1 MKNIGSLG
9 LIWLAALS
17 VACGNGGRS
26 KVPQTEKV
34 HPEWASNAVMYEL
47 NTRQFTPEG
56 TLAAAARELPR
67 LRELGVDVVWLMPV
81 HPIGVAQRK
90 GTLGSYYAISD
101 YKAINPEFGTMDD
114 FKVFVE
120 QAHAQGMKVI
130 MDWVANHTS
139 PDALWAGNRDWYR
152 LDSLGNFLVMFDW
165 TDIAPLD
172 YANRDMREAM
182 IDAMMFWVSETGI
195 DGYRC
200 DVAHEVPVDFWEE
213 AVARLETIRPDIFML
228 AEAEKPELNRRAFD
242 AYYGWELHH
251 IMNGIARGEKRADT
265 LWTFYKTLQSRF
277 PEGSIPLNF
286 TSNHD
291 ENSWNG
297 TEFERMGDA
306 APTMAALSYLV
317 PGMPLIYNGQEVGFD
332 RRLAFFE
339 KDSIDWN
346 DRGVFGELY
355 RTLGRLK
362 HSSAALASDLGPASF
377 VRVTGDAPRQVF
389 SFVRQAGE
397 DKVLAVFNLSSAE
410 ATVRLKLGA
419 DAGRWNEYLT
429 GTAVDLEARPSFEL
443 APWEWHVYVNN
454 YQQ

>member
-1 MKNIGSLG
+1 MRGAVL
-9 LIWLAALS
+9 LVLLAGVALA
-17 VACGNGGRS
+17 VACQKGGEG
-26 KVPQTEKV
+26 KVARTEKI
-34 HPEWASNAVMYEL
+34 HPAWAANAVMYEL

-56 TLAAAARELPR
+56 TLAAAAQQLPR
-67 LRELGVDVVWLMPV
+67 LKELGVDVVWLMPV
-81 HPIGVAQRK
+81 HPIGVDQRK
-90 GTLGSYYAISD
+90 GSLGSYYAISD

-114 FKVFVE
+114 FKAFVTR
-120 QAHAQGMKVI
+120 AHELDMKVI

-139 PDALWAGNRDWYR
+139 PDALWSQNRDWYR
-152 LDSLGNFLVMFDW
+152 RDSLGNFLVMFDW

-172 YANRDMREAM
+172 YANSDMREAM
-182 IDAMMFWVSETGI
+182 IDAMMFWVMETDI

-200 DVAHEVPVDFWEE
+200 DVAHEVPVDFWED
-213 AVARLETIRPDIFML
+213 AVARLQVVSPDIFML

-251 IMNGIARGEKRADT
+251 IMNSIARGERKADT

-277 PEGSIPLNF
+277 PEGSISLNF

-306 APTMAALSYLV
+306 VPAMAALSYLV
-317 PGMPLIYNGQEVGFD
+317 PGMPLIYNGQEVGFN

-346 DRGVFGELY
+346 NRRGWGELY
-355 RTLGRLK
+355 RNLGKLK
-362 HSSAALASDLGPASF
+362 HSSAALAGDLGRNSF
-377 VRVTGDAPRQVF
+377 VRVTGDAPRQVL

-397 DKVLAVFNLSSAE
+397 DKVLAVFNLSAE
-410 ATVRLKLGA
+410 AATTRLKLG
-419 DAGRWNEYLT
+419 DNAGQWREFAT
-429 GTAVDLEARPSFEL
+429 GPAVEFDARPSFEL
-443 APWEWHVYVNN
+443 APWEWRVYVK
-454 YQQ
+454 

>member
-1 MKNIGSLG
+1 MRTLV
-9 LIWLAALS
+9 LIWFAALS
-17 VACGNGGRS
+17 VACHTEGGR
-26 KVPQTEKV
+26 KNPPTEKH
-34 HPEWASNAVMYEL
+34 HPAWAADAVMYEL

-56 TLAAAARELPR
+56 TLSAAAQQLPR
-67 LRELGVDVVWLMPV
+67 LKELGVDVVWLMPV
-81 HPIGVAQRK
+81 HPIGVAERK

-101 YKAINPEFGTMDD
+101 YKAVNAEFGTMDD
-114 FKVFVE
+114 FRAFVAR
-120 QAHAQGMKVI
+120 AHDEGIKVI

-139 PDALWAGNRDWYR
+139 PDAVWSENHDWYR
-152 LDSLGNFLVMFDW
+152 RDSLGNFLVMFDW

-172 YANRDMREAM
+172 FTNSDMREAM
-182 IDAMMFWVSETGI
+182 IDAMTFWVRETGI

-213 AVARLETIRPDIFML
+213 AVRRLQTVRPDIFML

-251 IMNGIARGEKRADT
+251 IMNSIAREKLHADT

-277 PEGSIPLNF
+277 PEGAISLNF

-306 APTMAALSYLV
+306 APAMAALSWLV

-346 DRGVFGELY
+346 DRGGFGEFY
-355 RTLGRLK
+355 RTLGELK
-362 HSSAALASDLGPASF
+362 HSSAALASDLGCASF
-377 VRVTGDAPRQVF
+377 VRVAGDAPRQVF
-389 SFVRQAGE
+389 SFMRQAGE
-397 DKVLAVFNLSSAE
+397 DKVLCVFNLSARD
-410 ATVRLKLGA
+410 ATTRLRLGA
-419 DAGRWNEYLT
+419 DAGRWREFFTGASTELT
-429 GTAVDLEARPSFEL
+429 SRPSFEL
-443 APWEWHVYVNN
+443 APWEWQVYVNIP
-454 YQQ
+454 